1 MDSHEH
7 HSEPAGAYGPEPRD
21 ADIGLVVK
29 IGVGILIGLVACMG
43 IAVLHFQFEQ
53 SRIPKPE
60 STVFSQEGKLPPEP
74 RLQVFP
80 SRELQE
86 FKAQQNT
93 GVESY
98 GWVDKEQG
106 VAHVPIDTAIEMVL
120 KNGLPARAEPPKP

>member
-1 MDSHEH
+1 MDSHTH
-7 HSEPAGAYGPEPRD
+7 HTDPAGAYGPEPRD

-29 IGVGILIGLVACMG
+29 IGVGILLGLVACMG

-60 STVFSQEGKLPPEP
+60 STVFSQEGKLPPAP

-80 SRELQE
+80 ARELQE
-86 FKAQQNT
+86 FKAQQS
-93 GVESY
+93 VEVDSY

-106 VAHVPIDTAIEMVL
+106 VARVPVGRAMEMVL
-120 KNGLPARAEPPKP
+120 KNGLPSRPEAPKQ